1 MSSRTSVGA
10 LPTQPT
16 IEVAEGNR
24 GGWRVGEQWPVSS
37 ATKSSRLSSG
47 RSREQCPHRP
57 PFQNDT
63 TCPRARKTAIRL
75 AWDEET
81 LGAAPRRATI
91 AAPWPGR
98 PSIHSKWNDEGE
110 SAGAPALS
118 THRVCGPPVKR
129 CELGAMPR
137 GGAISQTERVR
148 LAEDA
153 VLKTVAPAMVSKV
166 RVLGAP
172 PFIPPAWCNSST
184 LGSQPGNPGALPG
197 AGASFIAR

>member
-16 IEVAEGNR
+16 IS
-24 GGWRVGEQWPVSS
+24 WPVSS
-37 ATKSSRLSSG
+37 ATKSRRLSSG

-57 PFQNDT
+57 PFQHDT
-63 TCPRARKTAIRL
+63 IVTRARKTAIRL
-75 AWDEET
+75 AWDEEI

-91 AAPWPGR
+91 SQRSRGR
-98 PSIHSKWNDEGE
+98 ADHRHPSSKWNN
-110 SAGAPALS
+110 AGTTPAGSIPFLS

-172 PFIPPAWCNSST
+172 LLLTS
-184 LGSQPGNPGALPG
+184 L
-197 AGASFIAR
+197 